1 MKSTVEVH
9 CVGFSTDPDC
19 FQCSSL
25 PEASC
30 CPVNP
35 CSLPVDVVIGGVG
48 MYSYP
53 PRPKRSVH
61 YSICHVNCSLIYPS
75 KLIPRRGNEP
85 LQHYAYAS
93 LHVVVCEK
101 KQICEA
107 GSGSK
112 EVEGT
117 VIQFYD

>member
-1 MKSTVEVH
+1 MWQELLH
-9 CVGFSTDPDC
+9 
-19 FQCSSL
+19 
-25 PEASC
+25 
-30 CPVNP
+30 
-35 CSLPVDVVIGGVG
+35 
-48 MYSYP
+48 
-53 PRPKRSVH
+53 
-61 YSICHVNCSLIYPS
+61 
-75 KLIPRRGNEP
+75 
-85 LQHYAYAS
+85 AYAS